1 MAGGPPRAYRA
12 WPRPGPRRQARGIG
26 RDSGVKRDV
35 ACPFTRRFPPVLWRS
50 FEDRH
55 GPLRAVIT
63 VILAAAMAVLGLE
76 RSVAAGILLLA
87 VGVIPVAVSS
97 LGSFLGLASLS
108 IASAA
113 PVITGILYLVSAQLA
128 GQRRLPALAP
138 EPRNARRLRD
148 RNEPREMALASS
160 SRTSGAAGRLAVVLA
175 SSVCCRSWLLAAGRG
190 VAVLPRCAVYR
201 ISSSGA
207 VVRIGSG
214 WTSARVPVAP
224 PQTPV
229 AA

>member
-1 MAGGPPRAYRA
+1 M
-12 WPRPGPRRQARGIG
+12 
-26 RDSGVKRDV
+26 
-35 ACPFTRRFPPVLWRS
+35 LWRS

-63 VILAAAMAVLGLE
+63 FILAAAMAVLGLK

-87 VGVIPVAVSS
+87 VGVIPAAVSS

-128 GQRRLPALAP
+128 GRR
-138 EPRNARRLRD
+138 
-148 RNEPREMALASS
+148 S
-160 SRTSGAAGRLAVVLA
+160 
-175 SSVCCRSWLLAAGRG
+175 
-190 VAVLPRCAVYR
+190 
-201 ISSSGA
+201 
-207 VVRIGSG
+207 
-214 WTSARVPVAP
+214 AP
-224 PQTPV
+224 PASTGTEASERPK